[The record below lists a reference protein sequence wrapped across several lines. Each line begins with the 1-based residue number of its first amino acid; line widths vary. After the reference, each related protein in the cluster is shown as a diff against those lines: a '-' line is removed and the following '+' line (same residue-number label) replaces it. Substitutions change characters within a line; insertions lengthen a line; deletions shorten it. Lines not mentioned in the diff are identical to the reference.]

1 MVPLY
6 SVKISRV
13 PTYSKTN
20 MLSTYTG
27 LSPTLVWLSIHFYF
41 LHIGHWADPR
51 SLATTSGISVDFFSS
66 GYWDVSL
73 PRVSFI
79 ILCIQI
85 IIPFTQ
91 ISAEQ
96 TEICSVRYLKGGF
109 PHSDIYGSKSIASP
123 RNLSQ
128 RITSFIASDCQG
140 IHQMPFKTLEFK
152 SRAGI
157 NPLQILAGTAKIRFL
172 NFL

>member
-13 PTYSKTN
+13 PTYSKINVLFTH
-20 MLSTYTG
+20 TG
-27 LSPTLVWLSIHFYF
+27 LSPTLVWLSRHFCL
-41 LHIGHWADPR
+41 LHNYHWADPR

-73 PRVSFI
+73 PLVCFI
-79 ILCIQI
+79 TLCIQVT
-85 IIPFTQ
+85 IPFTQ
-91 ISAEQ
+91 TSVEL
-96 TEICSVRYLKGGF
+96 TEINSIRYLKGGF

-157 NPLQILAGTAKIRFL
+157 NPLQTLLERQGRSL
-172 NFL
+172 NPL